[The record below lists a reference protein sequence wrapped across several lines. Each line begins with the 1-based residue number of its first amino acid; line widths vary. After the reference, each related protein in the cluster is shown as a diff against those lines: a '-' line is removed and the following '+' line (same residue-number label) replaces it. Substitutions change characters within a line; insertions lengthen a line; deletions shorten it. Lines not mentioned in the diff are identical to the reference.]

1 MRLPE
6 DAIISPEK
14 LKGYLLA
21 PRKRNDKS
29 KWLDQEGYNLENW
42 QTLENDVRNQLLTE
56 DASFLE
62 SSAYGDLYEIRGT
75 LKGPAGKGLP
85 VCTVWM
91 AETATKIT
99 KFITMYPDKR
109 RRDHETS
116 AV

>member
-1 MRLPE
+1 MKLPQ
-6 DAIISPEK
+6 DAIISSEK

-29 KWLDQEGYNLENW
+29 KWLSQEGYILENW
-42 QTLENDVRNQLLTE
+42 RTLENDLRNQLLTK

-62 SSAYGDLYEIRGT
+62 SSAYGELYEVRGT

-85 VCTVWM
+85 VCTIWM
-91 AETATKIT
+91 TETETKIT